1 MSVVASSQSFLCK
14 QDLRPTVAKRIVS
27 DCSSANCFSITADE
41 TTDASTT
48 EQISL
53 CVRHVGIN
61 GDGALGV
68 QESFTGTEVSSATGL
83 ALATTIK
90 VKLHEFGIII
100 QAMIWL

>member
-27 DCSSANCFSITADE
+27 DCSSANCFRITADE

-83 ALATTIK
+83 ATTIK